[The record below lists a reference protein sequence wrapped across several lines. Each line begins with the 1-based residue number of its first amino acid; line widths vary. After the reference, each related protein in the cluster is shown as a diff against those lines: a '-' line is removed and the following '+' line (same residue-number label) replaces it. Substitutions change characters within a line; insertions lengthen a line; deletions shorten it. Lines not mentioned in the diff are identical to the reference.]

1 MTSSKTN
8 SSPVKTGT
16 MYEDNN
22 SRQIMKSSSGNDF
35 LVKHK
40 APISC
45 FQPCT
50 VVLRLRGMCSSHQ
63 LALTRHFSCFFFFS
77 LFVMDGVMQ
86 CWPVVLLMRA
96 TLPGPLPPKR
106 TQQLAQSCTHIS
118 LVRSDSHV
126 AVADMIVFLFRID
139 SLG

>member
-1 MTSSKTN
+1 MLPTPHCCAQAAGNVQFPPAGSH
-8 SSPVKTGT
+8 SP
-16 MYEDNN
+16 
-22 SRQIMKSSSGNDF
+22 F
-35 LVKHK
+35 LM
-40 APISC
+40 
-45 FQPCT
+45 F
-50 VVLRLRGMCSSHQ
+50 L
-63 LALTRHFSCFFFFS
+63 FFF

-86 CWPVVLLMRA
+86 CWPVALLMRA